1 MLRIIEQKIEGLI
14 ERTFGRAFKSQLQP
28 VELARKLS
36 REMEQHKTVS
46 VSRVYVPNE
55 FAVYLSSADREEF
68 ASYEHSLRAE
78 LANYLD
84 AQARGEGLSMVGEAV
99 VLFETDSDLRVGEF
113 GIACRMTD
121 RPGGAAPPAVA
132 PEQAAV
138 SEAPEADPFSAH
150 VADEPAPVVDEIAGT
165 PLAPETVPEGDGDP
179 EEPAPVPEEPAAAPE
194 EPVPVPEEHPGD
206 VDDHAPE
213 PEPASA
219 EEPPFDEGDAAEE
232 WPAVAAD
239 AADAQG
245 PVGDQASPVDDPDEA
260 PAAAPE
266 EPADDGA
273 ADAPDL
279 PDLPLE
285 PAAGAAAAA
294 AAAPPEPP
302 PANDALEGIS
312 GTQIFT
318 AEQARDAGVP
328 TETMTLVLPGGA
340 RHTLNRRVTTVG
352 RGRGNDLVIPDAN
365 VSRNHAEIRHIGL
378 DYFLVDL
385 DSTNGVEVNGEQVRR
400 HALAHGDV
408 VVIGTT
414 DILVELS

>member
-55 FAVYLSSADREEF
+55 FAVYLSPADREEF

-84 AQARGEGLSMVGEAV
+84 AHARGEGLSMVGEAV
-99 VLFETDSDLRVGEF
+99 VIFETDADLRVGEF

-121 RPGGAAPPAVA
+121 QPGGAAPPAVA
-132 PEQAAV
+132 PE
-138 SEAPEADPFSAH
+138 EAPAPAAGAPADDPFSAH
-150 VADEPAPVVDEIAGT
+150 VSDVIEPEPAEPEPAEEPPVVAPAADVTDDEALHPADEEIAA
-165 PLAPETVPEGDGDP
+165 LAEP
-179 EEPAPVPEEPAAAPE
+179 EPAVEIESAESEEDLREESAPRAEEPAAL
-194 EPVPVPEEHPGD
+194 D
-206 VDDHAPE
+206 
-213 PEPASA
+213 
-219 EEPPFDEGDAAEE
+219 
-232 WPAVAAD
+232 
-239 AADAQG
+239 
-245 PVGDQASPVDDPDEA
+245 DEA
-260 PAAAPE
+260 IPPAA
-266 EPADDGA
+266 
-273 ADAPDL
+273 
-279 PDLPLE
+279 PLE
-285 PAAGAAAAA
+285 PAPPAEAAAAGAAAAGP
-294 AAAPPEPP
+294 APVHG
-302 PANDALEGIS
+302 ALEGVS

-318 AEQARDAGVP
+318 ADQAREEGLP
-328 TETMTLVLPGGA
+328 TETMTLTLPGGG
-340 RHTLNRRVTTVG
+340 RHVVSRRVTTVG

-414 DILVELS
+414 DIVVELS

>member
-1 MLRIIEQKIEGLI
+1 MLRIIERKIEGLI

-99 VLFETDSDLRVGEF
+99 VIFETDADLRVGEF

-121 RPGGAAPPAVA
+121 QPGGAAPPVVA
-132 PEQAAV
+132 PEQA
-138 SEAPEADPFSAH
+138 
-150 VADEPAPVVDEIAGT
+150 I
-165 PLAPETVPEGDGDP
+165 
-179 EEPAPVPEEPAAAPE
+179 PAA
-194 EPVPVPEEHPGD
+194 
-206 VDDHAPE
+206 
-213 PEPASA
+213 
-219 EEPPFDEGDAAEE
+219 
-232 WPAVAAD
+232 
-239 AADAQG
+239 
-245 PVGDQASPVDDPDEA
+245 A
-260 PAAAPE
+260 PAAAPAGADPFAAHVADSSADAPDE
-266 EPADDGA
+266 PVGPEHPAAEEASGEDEPESAPIDTIDEHDDVEDAPAQDGPAEPADDDPEIEGDEESGPVDGA
-273 ADAPDL
+273 DEPAVADDPEEVVAEPVPEPDPPPAIPGPEPPAAPEV
-279 PDLPLE
+279 PLE
-285 PAAGAAAAA
+285 PVAGAAAGAV
-294 AAAPPEPP
+294 EPP
-302 PANDALEGIS
+302 PVHEALEGIS
-312 GTQIFT
+312 GTQVFT
-318 AEQARDAGVP
+318 ADQARDAGVP
-328 TETMTLVLPGGA
+328 TETMTLTMPGGA
-340 RHTLNRRVTTVG
+340 RHVVSRRVTTVG

-400 HALAHGDV
+400 HALADGDV

-414 DILVELS
+414 DVIVELS

>member
-1 MLRIIEQKIEGLI
+1 MLRIIERKIEGLI

-84 AQARGEGLSMVGEAV
+84 AQARGEGLSMVGQAV
-99 VLFETDSDLRVGEF
+99 VLFETDADLRVGEF

-121 RPGGAAPPAVA
+121 QPGGAAPPVVA
-132 PEQAAV
+132 PEEVMPAAAAGPPPA
-138 SEAPEADPFSAH
+138 SAPAGEDPFAAH
-150 VADEPAPVVDEIAGT
+150 VADSAADAPDEPP
-165 PLAPETVPEGDGDP
+165 
-179 EEPAPVPEEPAAAPE
+179 APE
-194 EPVPVPEEHPGD
+194 EPVAEETPDEESGPAPADATGD
-206 VDDHAPE
+206 EVADDTPDDDAPDAEDDTPADEPADEEVDEPMAADEAEVVAESAPE
-213 PEPASA
+213 PDPPPVVSEP
-219 EEPPFDEGDAAEE
+219 EPS
-232 WPAVAAD
+232 PAPEVPL
-239 AADAQG
+239 G
-245 PVGDQASPVDDPDEA
+245 PV
-260 PAAAPE
+260 
-266 EPADDGA
+266 
-273 ADAPDL
+273 
-279 PDLPLE
+279 
-285 PAAGAAAAA
+285 AGAAAGAV
-294 AAAPPEPP
+294 EPP
-302 PANDALEGIS
+302 PVHDALEGIS
-312 GTQIFT
+312 GTQVFT
-318 AEQARDAGVP
+318 ADQAREAGVP
-328 TETMTLVLPGGA
+328 TETMTLIMPGGA
-340 RHTLNRRVTTVG
+340 RHTVSRRVTTVG

-400 HALAHGDV
+400 HALADGDV

-414 DILVELS
+414 DVIVELS